1 MLAISFLISA
11 WYIFFISN
19 ASCSVSQSE
28 VSSTKFCN
36 IFAVGVLDA
45 HFAFIASDIA
55 LYESS
60 AISTLAFTFFT
71 ASHIF
76 APTSSI
82 LSTTDCAVVCKSVR
96 SHFNF
101 PVLTSE

>member
-1 MLAISFLISA
+1 M
-11 WYIFFISN
+11 
-19 ASCSVSQSE
+19 SQSE

-36 IFAVGVLDA
+36 IFAVGVRDA

-60 AISTLAFTFFT
+60 DISTLAFTFFT
-71 ASHIF
+71 ASPIF

-96 SHFNF
+96 SHFNL
-101 PVLTSE
+101 PVLTSEWYCLTFFSAFATDASFCLSV